1 MDKAPRDALFAQ
13 CVASHMGILLKTAH
27 GFAADAA
34 DRDDLVQ
41 EMLISVWEALPW
53 FDQQQCKLSTFMY
66 RVANNR
72 ALNWHRSRRRYRD
85 KLIGFQNH
93 PQLTLDP
100 GETESHASR
109 LEWLYRL
116 IRQLPPLDR
125 TLLMLHLDKLPH
137 REIAEVTG
145 LTETNVGVR
154 LHRIK
159 QGLAAQKPANDHEL

>member
-53 FDQQQCKLSTFMY
+53 FDERQCKLSTFMY

-116 IRQLPPLDR
+116 ASEPRRLMKRYMVTNTLFILGFSKQLISRKILNR
-125 TLLMLHLDKLPH
+125 
-137 REIAEVTG
+137 
-145 LTETNVGVR
+145 
-154 LHRIK
+154 
-159 QGLAAQKPANDHEL
+159 